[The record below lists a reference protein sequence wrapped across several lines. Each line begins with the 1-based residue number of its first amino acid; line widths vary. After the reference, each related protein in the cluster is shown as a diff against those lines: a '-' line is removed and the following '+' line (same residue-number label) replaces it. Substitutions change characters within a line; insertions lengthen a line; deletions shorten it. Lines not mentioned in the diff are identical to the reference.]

1 LVNEKENARKIK
13 EIVEEK
19 EMKASIEK
27 KLAETLQSECQE
39 QLSKALPLLEEAKNG
54 LSQIKEKDLIEMR
67 TYSNPTTTIKTIM
80 EMILILLERKII
92 MEEHMQAKKKVKTPN
107 YWKSVQEMLKNIK
120 KVRDDL
126 QKFDKKKLPLSE
138 ETIKQVKDRLE
149 ILQAEKVPVQQSSG
163 AMLGVYEW
171 VQAILTYDKAE
182 KAVAPKREALKEAT
196 AKVQAST
203 EELTKVQEELK
214 AIETKRDELE
224 ERFKTQ
230 NTEKENLK
238 QTIIDCE
245 AKLKRA
251 KELIERL
258 KGEKKSWSEK
268 IKKLYEEKVNLFGD
282 LILSAGYGAYLG
294 PFPALYRK
302 NILNQTWMP
311 LLTELK
317 IPFSAEYFYSKAIG
331 NPVDIM
337 QWHAKEL
344 PSDITSEENAVM
356 MAESKKS
363 PLLIDP
369 QGQGAA
375 FIIKKNDGRVLVIK
389 QGDDYVRRLKTV
401 F

>member
-1 LVNEKENARKIK
+1 MVNEKENARKIK